1 MLDDNRPLYSI
12 GMAAELLNVH
22 PRTLRLYEQGGLL
35 RPARRNN
42 RRVYSNHDL
51 KWIKSIRYLIHERG
65 LNQEGLRRLLAMIP
79 CWEITNCPPE
89 NREPCPAYLNRS
101 DPCWQIAGETCDQSK
116 ECSQCDV
123 YLSARERICQKE
135 ELEAMAAFE
144 I

>member
-1 MLDDNRPLYSI
+1 MFDDSRPLYSI

-42 RRVYSNHDL
+42 RRVYSNNDL

-65 LNQEGLRRLLAMIP
+65 LNQEGLRRLLALIP
-79 CWEITNCPPE
+79 CWDITNCPPDS
-89 NREPCPAYLNRS
+89 RQPCPAYLNKS
-101 DPCWQIAGETCDQSK
+101 DPCWQIAGETCDQSE
-116 ECSQCDV
+116 ECSQCEV

>member
-1 MLDDNRPLYSI
+1 MLDDTRPLYSI

-42 RRVYSNHDL
+42 RRVYSNNDL

-79 CWEITNCPPE
+79 CWEIRDCPPE
-89 NREPCPAYLNRS
+89 SWKGCPAYMNKS
-101 DPCWQIAGETCDQSK
+101 DTCWQIAGGICNQSE
-116 ECSQCDV
+116 ECSQCEA

>member
-1 MLDDNRPLYSI
+1 MLDDTRPLYSI

-42 RRVYSNHDL
+42 RRVYSNNDL

-79 CWEITNCPPE
+79 CWQIMDCPPE
-89 NREPCPAYLNRS
+89 SWKGCLAYMNKS
-101 DPCWQIAGETCDQSK
+101 DTCWQIAGETCNQSE
-116 ECSQCDV
+116 ECSQCEV

>member
-12 GMAAELLNVH
+12 GMAAELLTVH

-42 RRVYSNHDL
+42 RRLYSNNDL

-89 NREPCPAYLNRS
+89 SWEGCPAYMNKNA
-101 DPCWQIAGETCDQSK
+101 PCWQIAGETCNQSK
-116 ECSQCDV
+116 ACSQCEV

>member
-12 GMAAELLNVH
+12 GMAAELLSVH

-42 RRVYSNHDL
+42 RRFYSNNDL
-51 KWIKSIRYLIHERG
+51 KWIKSIRYLIHESG
-65 LNQEGLRRLLAMIP
+65 LNQEGLRRLLALIP

-89 NREPCPAYLNRS
+89 SWEGCPAYMNKNA
-101 DPCWQIAGETCDQSK
+101 PCWQIAGETCNQSK
-116 ECSQCDV
+116 ACSQCEV